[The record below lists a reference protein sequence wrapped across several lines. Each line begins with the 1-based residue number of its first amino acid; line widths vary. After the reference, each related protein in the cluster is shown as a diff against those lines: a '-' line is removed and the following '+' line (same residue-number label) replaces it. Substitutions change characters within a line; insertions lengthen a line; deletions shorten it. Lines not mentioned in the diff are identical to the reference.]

1 MIMIPK
7 KIFIS
12 YLLKYLQY
20 TIHLRAFFVK
30 TKNASC
36 KILQNKRRMKFQHIL
51 SKTNLCTTQR
61 MFDLNIIFIQRPSFL
76 IKKISNLLL
85 IIWSH
90 QIV

>member
-30 TKNASC
+30 KNASC
-36 KILQNKRRMKFQHIL
+36 KILQNKRRMKFRHVLI
-51 SKTNLCTTQR
+51 KTNLCTTQS